1 MMAVSN
7 SNNIIRNCMKLNCI
21 SFLIVL
27 TPLLLSGQSFTGTI
41 KYAIH
46 KNKGDNTFSNP
57 SSSGID
63 TLVYYFTDSVVVME
77 TRVAKDLAIIGPLNY
92 ELIHLPTSTAYTYNQ
107 TSKEWKIREYRDS
120 SVRTTLRS
128 STYNSKTILGY
139 NCVPFTR
146 KIDDK
151 HISDREV
158 NVTAIESSGKA
169 ILWAAPHLRISA
181 DHPALDFM
189 SVSADGVRYLALS
202 KEIDILSSF
211 NSSVFGAIG
220 RAYNFE
226 HKAISITPQVEGKF
240 QDILQLWHS
249 KSKKP

>member
-46 KNKGDNTFSNP
+46 KNKKGHSFSNP
-57 SSSGID
+57 SSSGVD
-63 TLVYYFTDSVVVME
+63 TLVYYITDSVIVKE
-77 TRVAKDLAIIGPLNY
+77 IRVTKDLAFMGPSAY
-92 ELIHLPTSTAYTYNQ
+92 ELIHLPTSTAYTYDQ
-107 TSKEWKIREYRDS
+107 ALKDWKVREYWDSNVFTAVRDS
-120 SVRTTLRS
+120 THD
-128 STYNSKTILGY
+128 STSILNYDCIPFRKT
-139 NCVPFTR
+139 
-146 KIDDK
+146 IDDK
-151 HISDREV
+151 HIFDETSNAKV
-158 NVTAIESSGKA
+158 VKSNGKA
-169 ILWAAPHLRISA
+169 ILWAAPDLRILA

-202 KEIDILSSF
+202 KRIDILSSF

-226 HKAISITPQVEGKF
+226 HKAISITPQVEAKF

-249 KSKKP
+249 RSKKP